1 MDDGSVAPWAE
12 GVDVVK
18 KTDTDL
24 EASRDAYTRVTDPE
38 RTLHRYVR
46 TLCVSSNEETRVA
59 DSDESAEIEATGM
72 SRSEVL
78 DRGLRVGLADVIDSR
93 ETTITREQFDVAYTI
108 PPAGWLVRQSLP
120 ECVASDKATRTRVTE
135 RDAEME
141 LVDEDET
148 DDMDRSLGFAFPSV
162 VKEMAEAVIADS
174 SSVETLSALVR
185 RGCAILV
192 GDK

>member
-59 DSDESAEIEATGM
+59 DSDESAEIEATGL

-108 PPAGWLVRQSLP
+108 PPAGWLIRQSLP
-120 ECVASDKATRTRVTE
+120 EL
-135 RDAEME
+135 E

-148 DDMDRSLGFAFPSV
+148 DDMDRSLGFALPSV

>member
-1 MDDGSVAPWAE
+1 MDDERVAPWAE
-12 GVDVVK
+12 GVDVLK

-24 EASRDAYTRVTDPE
+24 EASRHDYTRVTDPE

-46 TLCVSSNEETRVA
+46 TLV
-59 DSDESAEIEATGM
+59 EATGM

-120 ECVASDKATRTRVTE
+120 EI
-135 RDAEME
+135 E
-141 LVDEDET
+141 LVDMDET
-148 DDMDRSLGFAFPSV
+148 DDMGRALGFALPSV
-162 VKEMAEAVIADS
+162 TKEMAEAVVADGGA
-174 SSVETLSALVR
+174 ETVSALVR
-185 RGCAILV
+185 RGCAILL
-192 GDK
+192 GHR